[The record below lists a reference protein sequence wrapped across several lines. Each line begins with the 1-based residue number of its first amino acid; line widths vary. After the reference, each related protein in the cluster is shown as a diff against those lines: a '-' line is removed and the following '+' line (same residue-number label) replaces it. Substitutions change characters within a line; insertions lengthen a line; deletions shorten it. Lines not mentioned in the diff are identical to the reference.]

1 MEYEKVFCPLMLIT
15 KKRYAGEKYEF
26 NPDKSKFTSMGIV
39 LKRRDNAPILK
50 YTYQGVMNKIMKELS
65 IVKAIDFV
73 KSACQDL
80 LNNKFDLNMFVISK
94 TLRDYYKD
102 PESIAHKVLAN
113 RMGERDPGNKPTSNE
128 RIPYAYIQV
137 KEKNGIKLLQG
148 DRIESLDY
156 IKDKKLKLDYHAY
169 INSQLLKPICQVFEL
184 VVESMDGYPYHATYF
199 QEQYQKYYQKYDYD
213 VIKTDKKIS
222 ELKQNIVAKLIFEDY
237 LIKAHNQQNNVIT
250 IDKWIK
256 TSKKENTKVKKV
268 INLEEKQDKFKIIK
282 QKNSTIDSF
291 FK

>member
-1 MEYEKVFCPLMLIT
+1 
-15 KKRYAGEKYEF
+15 
-26 NPDKSKFTSMGIV
+26 
-39 LKRRDNAPILK
+39 
-50 YTYQGVMNKIMKELS
+50 
-65 IVKAIDFV
+65 
-73 KSACQDL
+73 
-80 LNNKFDLNMFVISK
+80 
-94 TLRDYYKD
+94 
-102 PESIAHKVLAN
+102 
-113 RMGERDPGNKPTSNE
+113 MGERDPGNKPTSNE

-169 INSQLLKPICQVFEL
+169 INNQLLKPICQVFEL
-184 VVESMDGYPYHATYF
+184 VVESMDGYPYHSTYF

-213 VIKTDKKIS
+213 IIKTDKKIS

>member
-1 MEYEKVFCPLMLIT
+1 MYNL
-15 KKRYAGEKYEF
+15 
-26 NPDKSKFTSMGIV
+26 
-39 LKRRDNAPILK
+39 
-50 YTYQGVMNKIMKELS
+50 
-65 IVKAIDFV
+65 
-73 KSACQDL
+73 
-80 LNNKFDLNMFVISK
+80 
-94 TLRDYYKD
+94 
-102 PESIAHKVLAN
+102 H
-113 RMGERDPGNKPTSNE
+113 
-128 RIPYAYIQV
+128 
-137 KEKNGIKLLQG
+137 
-148 DRIESLDY
+148 
-156 IKDKKLKLDYHAY
+156 
-169 INSQLLKPICQVFEL
+169 
-184 VVESMDGYPYHATYF
+184 F

-213 VIKTDKKIS
+213 IIKTDKKIS